1 MISRMFSD
9 YGKLQRPIVMLII
22 AEFFLQLINT
32 SFTLILNIYLMKQ
45 GYKDSQVADFVSYR
59 YIGVLLFALP
69 LGLIIKG
76 RKLKPFFYFAGLSIP
91 VCSMIILYAT
101 EFHIDNLL
109 HASLFFWG
117 ISFTCIQITVLP
129 YILRNASEETFSEAI
144 SLNYATWSVGTIVS
158 GLLIYVLSGI
168 PFFSGD
174 EKIMLELFSFAGLIS
189 IVFIFLMKD
198 RETIPGL
205 ETKRRDLRA
214 FDWTIILKALAP
226 TLIIAVGAGLT
237 IPFINLFF
245 YNVFHMDSGHFS
257 MMGSVSAVLVAIGA
271 LFIPQ
276 IKKRYGYGVAIIF
289 TQSMAVVAL
298 ILLAATEF
306 FSNYTPAFYVAV
318 ACYLFR
324 QPLMNM
330 AGPITSELIMDY
342 VGKRNHEMLSALSSA
357 IWSGSWYISSRIFK
371 TLREEGFSYSGVFFI
386 TALLYVV
393 GVIWYQMLIR
403 DYQKKPGTSS
413 LQ

>member
-1 MISRMFSD
+1 MIGKIIHD
-9 YGKLQRPIVMLII
+9 YSKLQRPIVMLII
-22 AEFFLQLINT
+22 AELFLQLINT
-32 SFTLILNIYLMKQ
+32 SFTLILNIYMLKQ

-76 RKLKPFFYFAGLSIP
+76 RKLKPFFYFAAISIP
-91 VCSMIILYAT
+91 LCSLLILYAT
-101 EFHIDNLL
+101 ENRLDPLL
-109 HASLFFWG
+109 HFGLFFWG
-117 ISFTCIQITVLP
+117 IAFTCIQITVLP
-129 YILRNASEETFSEAI
+129 YVLRNAKEETYSEAI
-144 SLNYATWSVGTIVS
+144 SLNHATWSIGTIAS
-158 GLLIYVLSGI
+158 GLLIYFLSGI
-168 PFFSGD
+168 SFFSGN
-174 EKIMLELFSFAGLIS
+174 EKIMLEIFSVIGLFSIL
-189 IVFIFLMKD
+189 FIYLMKD
-198 RETIPGL
+198 SEKIPDL

-257 MMGSVSAVLVAIGA
+257 MMGSISAVLVTIGA

-276 IKKRYGYGVAIIF
+276 IKKKYGYSVAIIF
-289 TQSMAVVAL
+289 TQSMAVAAL
-298 ILLAATEF
+298 IMLAATEF
-306 FSNYTPAFYVAV
+306 FSAYPIAFYVAIT
-318 ACYLFR
+318 CYLFR

-357 IWSGSWYISSRIFK
+357 VWSGSWYISSRIFK
-371 TLREEGFSYSGVFFI
+371 SLRENGFHYSGIFFI
-386 TALLYVV
+386 TALLYII
-393 GVIWYQMLIR
+393 GVLWYQMLIR
-403 DYQKKPGTSS
+403 DYHKKLRTTDI
-413 LQ
+413 